1 MNMNSYTRNF
11 IFQEPELSI
20 SARLRLVTARGIVSG
35 EGQDLRDGRQ
45 NRAPGGDEGGPEPEE
60 GASADDPMLPGNH
73 WEPLG
78 IMDSYGKLWIV
89 TSYG

>member
-1 MNMNSYTRNF
+1 MAGKIVRQEEMKEARSQKKVPAQMIQCFLGITR
-11 IFQEPELSI
+11 
-20 SARLRLVTARGIVSG
+20 
-35 EGQDLRDGRQ
+35 
-45 NRAPGGDEGGPEPEE
+45 
-60 GASADDPMLPGNH
+60 NH